1 MMKSDLNSSGM
12 SEGLRGQLYQIAI
25 SMLLFCR
32 GTFRKLVHFKL
43 ETEVKSASCFDDV
56 VFDEGNEHYRL
67 IQLKHKT
74 SKYKEK
80 IKGSDL
86 FQTKGDFSLLKYVNA
101 WITVQNEVKFKNKV
115 KNALIF
121 TNIAL
126 DVDPETQTV
135 KLQQKQKDMR
145 ELFQNVESIK
155 VEQTKLDTS
164 DILNVINHDNT
175 KYYRFTDETV
185 VDLLLRQIEI
195 KMITTGNKATEK
207 FVSDTIL
214 RDMIRDALKH
224 IILACNQPDEEGI
237 FDMVS
242 DEIKEHFKLHSADV
256 LFNKLKVCLTDWI
269 KAKKVFN
276 QVIEYDEARKFFEK
290 NVKSICVD
298 VTPPISTFVGREH
311 EIQSIRE
318 MFEQVKVVAIYGLV
332 EYFNDLKV
340 LFVLDNVERHQITNK
355 LNNLLLIIHT
365 QKSSPHILITSRDRS
380 VRINEMQHID
390 LNVLTV
396 NEACHCINLQL
407 NISQDDAKE
416 LAELLQCFPLVIQQA
431 TAFIK
436 EQNQVLKVFKK
447 TLTINQYIEMYH
459 KKANTLLNF
468 KTNDD
473 FGLYSNTTL
482 ITWDI
487 TIETIQN
494 EHKYGKNAIK
504 ILQLMSFLPPDNI
517 NPRIFLPLFQRDPIM
532 NVANSIHLQEKYSM
546 INQNDG
552 YLQIHRLVQK
562 VIQIKLAKNYM
573 TEIILDDL
581 TFILQHKFD
590 QYQIQIQVTEHVIQE
605 IIKNDELITKYSTM
619 KFGHGGSLIHFIARN
634 GNLNALKVIS
644 RQKNDINSK
653 NDENETP
660 LHLACFKANMSAV
673 QFLLENH
680 GDLDAQD
687 NRGWSCVHRA
697 AQSGN
702 IKVLEYL
709 LENGANLNAKD
720 KIGRTVLHEAAM
732 AGQINMIKF
741 LVSKNIDLESRAIN
755 GRTVLHAAAFA
766 GDIEMVQY
774 LLSQGMDLYCTD
786 FTGRTI
792 LHSATFGGRTN
803 MIKYLVEV
811 GLDLNVADDDGVTI
825 LHEAAYNGDSDVV
838 SFLHENGSNLNAK
851 DKSGKTAMHE
861 AALGCQIDM
870 IEILQNHGLDL
881 NSKDNEGRTLI
892 HMAGIS
898 GDIKLLEFLFSKG
911 LNLNSRDIHGRT
923 IIHFAA
929 ANNKMELIEF
939 LLEKK
944 YDINT
949 KDYDGKTVIHWAVE
963 CHHPQMI
970 KFLLENEVDL
980 HEKDNQ
986 GRTAL
991 HWAAMTPNIA
1001 MIKFVL
1007 NLNFNLLT
1015 TDNEARSVLHWASL
1029 SGCVNMIEFLL
1040 NQGLN
1045 VNAIDKQGR
1054 TPLDWA
1060 KIGGSKE
1067 AINFLLKCNR
1077 ANCIKNS
1084 IQKLIRNQECVNN
1097 RDDLCPFKRKL
1108 YFLYKEKAFNEE
1120 EQYSNMV
1127 LTVVV
1132 VEEEE
1137 KEEGNRIS

>member
-1 MMKSDLNSSGM
+1 MMKSDLKSSGM

-32 GTFRKLVHFKL
+32 GTFRKLVHFRL

-56 VFDEGNEHYRL
+56 VFDEGNENYRL

-80 IKGSDL
+80 IRGSDL

-101 WITVQNEVKFKNKV
+101 WISVQNEVKFKNKV

-126 DVDPETQTV
+126 DVDPVTQTV
-135 KLQQKQKDMR
+135 ELQQKQKNMK

-155 VEQTKLDTS
+155 VEQTKLDTN

-195 KMITTGNKATEK
+195 KMITTGNKASEK

-237 FDMVS
+237 FDMVC
-242 DEIKEHFKLHSADV
+242 DEIKKHFKLHSADV
-256 LFNKLKVCLTDWI
+256 LFNKLKVCLTDWT

-298 VTPPISTFVGREH
+298 VTPPISTFVGREN
-311 EIQSIRE
+311 EIKIIRE
-318 MFEQVKVVAIYGLV
+318 MFE
-332 EYFNDLKV
+332 
-340 LFVLDNVERHQITNK
+340 H
-355 LNNLLLIIHT
+355 
-365 QKSSPHILITSRDRS
+365 SSPHILITSRDRS

-396 NEACHCINLQL
+396 NEACNCINLQL
-407 NISQDDAKE
+407 NISQQDAKE

-447 TLTINQYIEMYH
+447 TLTVNQYIEMYH

-494 EHKYGKNAIK
+494 EHKYGKTAIK

-517 NPRIFLPLFQRDPIM
+517 NPRIFLPLFQCNPII
-532 NVANSIHLQEKYSM
+532 NVANSIHLLEKYSM

-562 VIQIKLAKNYM
+562 VIQIKLAKIFM
-573 TEIILDDL
+573 TDIILDDL
-581 TFILQHKFD
+581 TLILQHKFD

-619 KFGHGGSLIHFIARN
+619 KFGHGGSLIHFIVRN
-634 GNLNALKVIS
+634 GNLNALKVILH
-644 RQKNDINSK
+644 QKIDINSK

-660 LHLACFKANMSAV
+660 LQLACFKGKLSAV
-673 QFLLENH
+673 QFLLQNH
-680 GDLDAQD
+680 ADLDAQD
-687 NRGWSCVHRA
+687 IRGWSCVHRA

-702 IKVLEYL
+702 IEVLEYL

-838 SFLHENGSNLNAK
+838 SFLHENGANLSVK

-861 AALGCQIDM
+861 AALGSQIDM

-898 GDIKLLEFLFSKG
+898 GDIELLDFLLSKG

-929 ANNKMELIEF
+929 ANNKMELVEF
-939 LLEKK
+939 LLQKNF
-944 YDINT
+944 DINT

-963 CHHPQMI
+963 CHHPEMI
-970 KFLLENEVDL
+970 KFLLENGVDL
-980 HEKDNQ
+980 HEKDNH

-1001 MIKFVL
+1001 MIKFLL
-1007 NLNFNLLT
+1007 NLNFKLLS
-1015 TDNEARSVLHWASL
+1015 TDNEGRSALHWASL

-1067 AINFLLKCNR
+1067 AVNFLFDVIERIVSKIL
-1077 ANCIKNS
+1077 
-1084 IQKLIRNQECVNN
+1084 LIS
-1097 RDDLCPFKRKL
+1097 F
-1108 YFLYKEKAFNEE
+1108 
-1120 EQYSNMV
+1120 
-1127 LTVVV
+1127 
-1132 VEEEE
+1132 
-1137 KEEGNRIS
+1137 